1 MTPCYFKLRKGLKYH
16 CDKTFFDDNKL
27 FGRDN
32 LTRKYG
38 EVIRIVKIKKG
49 RDYAD
54 ISAYKHHCLSNDGIY
69 YKDRQWQ
76 SCSY

>member
-49 RDYAD
+49 VRLCRY
-54 ISAYKHHCLSNDGIY
+54 ISLQTPLPIK
-69 YKDRQWQ
+69 
-76 SCSY
+76 